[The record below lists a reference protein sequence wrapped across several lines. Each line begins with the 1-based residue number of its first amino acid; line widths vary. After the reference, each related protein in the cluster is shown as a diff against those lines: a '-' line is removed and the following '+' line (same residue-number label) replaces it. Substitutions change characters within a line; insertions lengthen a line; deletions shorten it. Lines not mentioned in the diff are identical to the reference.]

1 MLKSQNSVKMYPLGN
16 FLMQGRCS
24 KESAH
29 GIQIEA
35 SARQP
40 SHNPSPYVPLIRPV
54 HARITARALAGA
66 RDNQGRSLPPRD
78 DRVGIS
84 LCWTSEKSPQAL
96 G

>member
-1 MLKSQNSVKMYPLGN
+1 
-16 FLMQGRCS
+16 MQGRCS

-84 LCWTSEKSPQAL
+84 FVLDFGKVASGARLKRHTLKLSMVTAEL
-96 G
+96 LT

>member
-1 MLKSQNSVKMYPLGN
+1 
-16 FLMQGRCS
+16 MQGRCS

-66 RDNQGRSLPPRD
+66 RDNQGRSLPEICAVNMSTVPVPAWSPRD